1 MCQCVSECV
10 VGCSGERERE
20 NEVAN
25 DHLLSVGPQVL
36 TESDQGLKNVLRE
49 HPLVKPRRPSF
60 NF

>member
-1 MCQCVSECV
+1 M
-10 VGCSGERERE
+10 VGCSEERGRE

-36 TESDQGLKNVLRE
+36 TESDQGLKNVLHERI
-49 HPLVKPRRPSF
+49 LVKPRQPSF